1 MGFPPSNPTVP
12 LLFSEVMRF
21 YDISLSVITVG
32 LLLFNFGS
40 LGMICIHWKGPLV
53 LQQVSPLPFSPHPP
67 LQFYLITVSALMALV
82 FIKYLPEWTVWTVL
96 AVISIWDLVAVLWKY
111 GPLRILVET
120 AQERNETI
128 FPALIYSCKSFS
140 L

>member
-1 MGFPPSNPTVP
+1 MGFPPSNSTVP

-67 LQFYLITVSALMALV
+67 PS
-82 FIKYLPEWTVWTVL
+82 VL
-96 AVISIWDLVAVLWKY
+96 SDHCLRSN
-111 GPLRILVET
+111 GP
-120 AQERNETI
+120 
-128 FPALIYSCKSFS
+128 S
-140 L
+140 LY